1 MRSPDQ
7 LYPPANSRFY
17 TESKNG
23 RHSVI
28 WRQYSWFRGKN
39 WKETFVERQNC
50 NEKLQVD
57 QLRGGVCGGSLIHGV
72 LKLDQEIEIR
82 PGVSRREEDSQNEV
96 VTPIR
101 TKIMSLMS
109 DKNSLQVQN
118 PTL

>member
-1 MRSPDQ
+1 MKRNFCRTAKLQ
-7 LYPPANSRFY
+7 
-17 TESKNG
+17 
-23 RHSVI
+23 
-28 WRQYSWFRGKN
+28 Q
-39 WKETFVERQNC
+39 
-50 NEKLQVD
+50 KLQVD